1 LLATLER
8 IGRFTPRR
16 RTLVL
21 GVLVLLVAAFGVA
34 LGYYFYEG
42 RSRAITGSSTEEFV
56 PTENPADTTTEP
68 PTTTQPGPKPGPS
81 LDAQWPTYGRDV
93 QRTHV
98 SPAKHHP
105 PYRRVWMHRARHY
118 IEFPPAVAYDK
129 VFVAQQR
136 GYFFALDAAT
146 GKQLWIKNFHRC
158 AAASPTVWRGVVYQ
172 VLMHELPCRK
182 NQAGATG
189 LLIAMNA
196 RTGRELW
203 SFRPGAI
210 ESSPLIVDGV
220 IYFGSWDRNVYAID
234 VRTKKVKWRF
244 RTDDKVVAGPAY
256 AHGTIYVPTNSG
268 HIYAINARTGRQR
281 WRNASFSRFGR
292 REYFYA
298 TPTVAYGRVFIGN
311 ADGYVYSY
319 GATSG
324 KLIWAQRAGTYVYTA
339 AAVWHQTVY
348 VGTWDGWVVA
358 FDAATGKTRWRHD
371 SPGGVS
377 GAPTVM
383 DGLLYYSTLGG
394 FGGRHQRRVEPG
406 ANQTFA
412 LDARTGKRVWSFP
425 DGAYSPIVADRDR
438 VYLVGR
444 TRVYGLEDKRRSA
457 TPAKTVKRKRRLA
470 TR

>member
-1 LLATLER
+1 VLATLGR
-8 IGRFTPRR
+8 IARFIPRR

-21 GVLVLLVAAFGVA
+21 GVLVLLVAGIGAAV
-34 LGYYFYEG
+34 GYYLYED
-42 RSRAITGSSTEEFV
+42 RSREVTGSSTEEFL
-56 PTENPADTTTEP
+56 PEENPADTTTAA
-68 PTTTQPGPKPGPS
+68 TTTAAPKPA
-81 LDAQWPTYGRDV
+81 LEAQWPTYGRDI

-98 SPAKHHP
+98 SPAKHRP
-105 PYRRVWMHRARHY
+105 PYRQVWMHRARHF
-118 IEFPPAVAYDK
+118 IEFPPVVAYDK

-136 GYFFALDAAT
+136 GRFYALDAKT
-146 GKQLWIKNFHRC
+146 GKQLWTKNFGRC

-172 VLMHELPCRK
+172 VLMHPLPCPK
-182 NQAGATG
+182 HQAGATG

-210 ESSPLIVDGV
+210 ESSPLVVDGV
-220 IYFGSWDRNVYAID
+220 IYFGSWDHYVYAID

-244 RTDDKVVAGPAY
+244 RADDQLVAGPAY
-256 AHGTIYVPTNSG
+256 SHGTIYIPSSSG
-268 HIYAINARTGRQR
+268 HLYAINAWTGRER
-281 WRNASFSRFGR
+281 WRASSFSRFGR

-319 GATSG
+319 GAKSG
-324 KLIWAQRAGTYVYTA
+324 NLIWAQHAGTYVYTA
-339 AAVWHQTVY
+339 AAVWRKTVY

-358 FDAATGKTRWRHD
+358 FDAATGRTRWRHD

-383 DGLLYYSTLGG
+383 DGLLYYATLGA

-406 ANQTFA
+406 SNQTFA
-412 LDARTGKRVWSFP
+412 LDARTGKQVWSFP
-425 DGAYSPIVADRDR
+425 DGAYSPVVADRDR

-444 TRVYGLEDKRRSA
+444 TRVYGLETKN
-457 TPAKTVKRKRRLA
+457 TAKTAKR
-470 TR
+470 